1 MFHIN
6 DSAISFAEKKSF
18 KSFIL
23 LYSFMSISILL
34 LLGVLY
40 FQSQKKQMLSQHRLA
55 MQLQSESYIPRLRK
69 WLSQDDILLPYP
81 IDLAY
86 NTAFYNVLG
95 MKVDGYLKKSFF
107 NPTETIELQDGYIH
121 FYVSLASYEL
131 GDFYVVFET
140 RDDELWLKQSI
151 KNILIYGTFL
161 FFILVLLGYQLS
173 RFIFAPMREAITL
186 LDHFIKDTTHELN
199 TPLQTIRANIEM
211 LDMNLLDEKQSKK
224 LSRIDTA
231 AQTISSIYDD
241 LTFLMLNH
249 KVYID
254 DEKINISEILNER
267 VDYFKHRIK
276 QKGLHVSIKTE
287 DTYVFMDKNRAV
299 RLIDNLISNAIKYNK
314 MGGNIDL
321 HVNKKG
327 LHVSDTGIGI
337 DKQKL
342 NFIFKRYVRVSEN
355 EGGFG
360 IGLHIVAKIAK
371 HYGFKIEVDSS
382 PNQGTTISILFSA

>member
-1 MFHIN
+1 
-6 DSAISFAEKKSF
+6 
-18 KSFIL
+18 
-23 LYSFMSISILL
+23 MSISILM
-34 LLGVLY
+34 LLGILY
-40 FQSQKKQMLSQHRLA
+40 FQTQKKQMLSQHRLA
-55 MQLQSESYIPRLRK
+55 MQLQSESYIPRLRQ
-69 WLSQDDILLPYP
+69 WLSQDAVLLPYP

-95 MKVDGYLKKSFF
+95 MKVDGYLEKSFF
-107 NPTETIELQDGYIH
+107 HPKETIELQDGYIH

-140 RDDELWLKQSI
+140 KDDGLWFKDAI

-161 FFILVLLGYQLS
+161 FFILVVLGYQLS

-211 LDMNLLDEKQSKK
+211 LDIGSLDKKQSKK
-224 LSRIDTA
+224 LSRIDIA

-241 LTFLMLNH
+241 LTFLMLNN
-249 KVYID
+249 KVAIEN
-254 DEKINISEILNER
+254 EKLNIATLLYER
-267 VDYFKHRIK
+267 VEYFRHRIE
-276 QKGLHVSIKTE
+276 QKGLHVRLKTE
-287 DTYVFMDKNRAV
+287 DIYILIDKNRAI

-314 MGGNIDL
+314 IGGDIIISID
-321 HVNKKG
+321 KKR
-327 LHVSDTGIGI
+327 LLISDTGIGI
-337 DKQKL
+337 DKEKL
-342 NFIFKRYVRVSEN
+342 NSVFKRYVRDSES

-371 HYGFKIEVDSS
+371 YYGFKIEVDSS
-382 PNQGTTISILFSA
+382 PNRGTAISILFSS